1 MRNIIFQRNAA
12 ITKVNEKKIRNCE
25 SLHQAFYVYVNAKGK
40 LIRETALKHCP
51 ERVAICSETLIRL

>member
-12 ITKVNEKKIRNCE
+12 ITKVNEKKIRDCE
-25 SLHQAFYVYVNAKGK
+25 SLHQAFYVYVNAKCK

-51 ERVAICSETLIRL
+51 ERVAIC